1 MTLFAPVAPGDPRRH
16 APAVQ
21 RNAEPL
27 LAVLR
32 DVLPARGAVL
42 EVAAGT
48 GQHAV
53 YFARALPGLR
63 WLPSDPDPGQRAS
76 IAGWRAAEG
85 PENLAEPLHLDAA
98 DPDSP
103 WPAPLDAVV
112 CVNMLHISPWAA
124 TLGLLA
130 GAGRALPVGGPL
142 AIYGPFMRDGRHTAD
157 SNAAFDADL
166 QRRNPAWGVRDL
178 NDVAA
183 AAAVHGLTLE
193 RVADMPAN
201 NLTLVL
207 RRRG

>member
-1 MTLFAPVAPGDPRRH
+1 MTLFAPLAPGDPRRH
-16 APAVQ
+16 APATQ

-32 DVLPARGAVL
+32 DALPARGAVL
-42 EVAAGT
+42 EVAAGS

-63 WLPSDPDPGQRAS
+63 WLPSDPDPGQRDS
-76 IAGWRAAEG
+76 IAAWRAAEG

-98 DPDSP
+98 DADSP

-112 CVNMLHISPWAA
+112 CINMLHISPWAA

-142 AIYGPFMRDGRHTAD
+142 TIYGPFMRDGRHTAD

-183 AAAVHGLTLE
+183 AANACGLTLE
-193 RVADMPAN
+193 RAADMPAN
-201 NLTLVL
+201 NLTLIF